1 MILLTATQCHHYQE
15 DASHLFNCPSLSAFA
30 RTKGKKAGCS
40 ADTRRGLCV
49 KYEVLAHVTCTSRNL
64 LNVVGTLIRKFLIN
78 ITKTICVQIFKNLAK
93 LMVY

>member
-1 MILLTATQCHHYQE
+1 MLLIY
-15 DASHLFNCPSLSAFA
+15 LIVRLYLPSPVLKERKQGALQIQ
-30 RTKGKKAGCS
+30 GVG
-40 ADTRRGLCV
+40 CV